1 MTTYDLTTL
10 GEAQIRLT
18 VPRGD
23 RLATCRELRLT
34 PAGSEANVAG
44 LLAQLGRRTAFAS
57 VIPHGDLAQR
67 FIDEY
72 RSVGVDLSHCIRCE
86 GRMALYFMEPGD
98 PPLPAK
104 VVYDRLYT
112 KFREIRPETFDW
124 EALLDTRVLFVT
136 GITAALTDNTG
147 ETVTWAVREAAR
159 RGVKV
164 ALDVNYRSLLWPA
177 EKARSVLEPLL
188 EHVSILFCSRPDG
201 IKVFGMEGDGPAVNV
216 ALRKRYGL
224 DHVVF
229 DRRDPWLLLLRH
241 RGREDLRDRAG
252 SRHGPPRRR
261 RRTRWRRPARIPQR
275 QCHGGR
281 QLRFA
286 HLEARFDP
294 LRRPDPSHAQRALR
308 FRPPS
313 TSFDNQLGILGRK
326 LMSTAS
332 SIPAGMTA
340 LEQIDSRPLT
350 KNQKNLITLVV
361 TGNISEFFD
370 MFLIGFAVSSL
381 LKDPAWHLQGF
392 EAGWILAMSGLGTV
406 IGAILWGR
414 LADRIG
420 RKASF
425 SWCVLLFTLFTLASV
440 FTPTDGWMM
449 LAILRVFVGI
459 GVGGLNIT
467 SIPYVQEFVP
477 AKQRGLLSGLASVFI
492 SVRACSSG
500 RWRR

>member
-224 DHVVF
+224 DHVVSTDATLGCYYCGIEGEKIYGIEPVRVT
-229 DRRDPWLLLLRH
+229 DRPGAGDALVGGALHGYLNDNVMEGVNYGLRTSKLALTH
-241 RGREDLRDRAG
+241 YGDLTHLTP
-252 SRHGPPRRR
+252 SELE
-261 RRTRWRRPARIPQR
+261 IP
-275 QCHGGR
+275 
-281 QLRFA
+281 
-286 HLEARFDP
+286 
-294 LRRPDPSHAQRALR
+294 
-308 FRPPS
+308 
-313 TSFDNQLGILGRK
+313 T
-326 LMSTAS
+326 TA
-332 SIPAGMTA
+332 
-340 LEQIDSRPLT
+340 D
-350 KNQKNLITLVV
+350 
-361 TGNISEFFD
+361 
-370 MFLIGFAVSSL
+370 
-381 LKDPAWHLQGF
+381 
-392 EAGWILAMSGLGTV
+392 
-406 IGAILWGR
+406 
-414 LADRIG
+414 
-420 RKASF
+420 
-425 SWCVLLFTLFTLASV
+425 
-440 FTPTDGWMM
+440 
-449 LAILRVFVGI
+449 ILR
-459 GVGGLNIT
+459 
-467 SIPYVQEFVP
+467 
-477 AKQRGLLSGLASVFI
+477 
-492 SVRACSSG
+492 
-500 RWRR
+500 

>member
-112 KFREIRPETFDW
+112 KFREITPQTFDW
-124 EALLDTRVLFVT
+124 DALLDTRVLFVT

-177 EKARSVLEPLL
+177 EKARAVLEPLL

-216 ALRKRYGL
+216 GLRKRYGL
-224 DHVVF
+224 DHVVSTDATLGCYYCGIEGEKIYGIEPVRVT
-229 DRRDPWLLLLRH
+229 DRPGAGDALVGGALHGYLNDNVMEGVNYGLRTSKLALTH
-241 RGREDLRDRAG
+241 YGDLTHLTP
-252 SRHGPPRRR
+252 SELE
-261 RRTRWRRPARIPQR
+261 IP
-275 QCHGGR
+275 
-281 QLRFA
+281 
-286 HLEARFDP
+286 
-294 LRRPDPSHAQRALR
+294 
-308 FRPPS
+308 
-313 TSFDNQLGILGRK
+313 T
-326 LMSTAS
+326 TA
-332 SIPAGMTA
+332 
-340 LEQIDSRPLT
+340 D
-350 KNQKNLITLVV
+350 
-361 TGNISEFFD
+361 
-370 MFLIGFAVSSL
+370 
-381 LKDPAWHLQGF
+381 
-392 EAGWILAMSGLGTV
+392 
-406 IGAILWGR
+406 
-414 LADRIG
+414 
-420 RKASF
+420 
-425 SWCVLLFTLFTLASV
+425 
-440 FTPTDGWMM
+440 
-449 LAILRVFVGI
+449 ILR
-459 GVGGLNIT
+459 
-467 SIPYVQEFVP
+467 
-477 AKQRGLLSGLASVFI
+477 
-492 SVRACSSG
+492 
-500 RWRR
+500 